1 MKSNELADLILE
13 WAKNRNGP
21 FMTADAFREIEA
33 IDNVTEASQAIA
45 ILYKKG
51 LLAREK
57 VDGVRFSYTLQESA
71 VTEDETLTNAELGN
85 PVIKRNP
92 EIVNE
97 NHINTDDQLQE
108 SAETDH
114 VAATIDQ
121 IQVGGDYD
129 KNQAGIQPLSVI
141 ESLMSPDQFKGFLRG
156 SVIKYIA
163 RCDKKGGLEDLKKAR
178 HYLDKLIEACAN
190 T

>member
-13 WAKNRNGP
+13 WAKNRNGQ

-51 LLAREK
+51 LIAREK
-57 VDGVRFSYTLQESA
+57 VDGIRFSYTLQEST
-71 VTEDETLTNAELGN
+71 VTEEHETLTDATLGN
-85 PVIKRNP
+85 PVIERDP
-92 EIVNE
+92 VIVNE
-97 NHINTDDQLQE
+97 NHTNTDDLPQE
-108 SAETDH
+108 SAETNH
-114 VAATIDQ
+114 VATTIDQ

-156 SVIKYIA
+156 NVIKYIA
-163 RCDKKGGLEDLKKAR
+163 RCDKKGGAEDLKKAR
-178 HYLDKLIEACAN
+178 HYLDKLIEVCE
-190 T
+190 

>member
-71 VTEDETLTNAELGN
+71 VTEDETLTNAALGN

-92 EIVNE
+92 EIVE
-97 NHINTDDQLQE
+97 EKQE
-108 SAETDH
+108 IIKDEDEMRANKVEET
-114 VAATIDQ
+114 ADQ

-156 SVIKYIA
+156 SVINHIA
-163 RCDKKGGLEDLKKAR
+163 RCDKKGGAEDLEKAR
-178 HYLDKLIEACAN
+178 HYLDKLIEVCER
-190 T
+190 

>member
-13 WAKNRNGP
+13 WAKNRNGQ
-21 FMTADAFREIEA
+21 FMTADVFREIDE
-33 IDNVTEASQAIA
+33 IFDVKDASDS
-45 ILYKKG
+45 LRFMYKKG
-51 LLAREK
+51 LLARKLSDNGKFLYCNTKHAPKGFERFKDAAIKEPAIKRDVAIVEEK
-57 VDGVRFSYTLQESA
+57 QEIIKD
-71 VTEDETLTNAELGN
+71 EDEMRANKVE
-85 PVIKRNP
+85 
-92 EIVNE
+92 
-97 NHINTDDQLQE
+97 
-108 SAETDH
+108 ET
-114 VAATIDQ
+114 ADQ
-121 IQVGGDYD
+121 IKVNNDYD